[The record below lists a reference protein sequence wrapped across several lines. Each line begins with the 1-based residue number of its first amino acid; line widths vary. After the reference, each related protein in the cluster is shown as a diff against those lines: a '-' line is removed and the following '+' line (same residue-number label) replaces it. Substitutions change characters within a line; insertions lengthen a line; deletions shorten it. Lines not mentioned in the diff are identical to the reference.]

1 MTAQQPS
8 LPDPGL
14 KLTPSYR
21 CTPAAAR
28 DVIDA
33 DHSHRLLGAPQY
45 SRRIRGSAISGS
57 AAPASAS
64 VKLRPDRRHAPFLR
78 GHQTRPPARISCG
91 QDEQRSSRSGRRTVA
106 SHAAIHKSAGCR
118 GVKSDLVV

>member
-33 DHSHRLLGAPQY
+33 DHSHRLLGAPHEQPSY
-45 SRRIRGSAISGS
+45 PRLGHQWLGCACICDRQT
-57 AAPASAS
+57 PARSAS
-64 VKLRPDRRHAPFLR
+64 CSIP
-78 GHQTRPPARISCG
+78 TRASDATAG
-91 QDEQRSSRSGRRTVA
+91 EDLLRSGR
-106 SHAAIHKSAGCR
+106 AAIVSIWASGCGIAR
-118 GVKSDLVV
+118 GDPQVRWLSRL